1 MFEWIPNTRPAG
13 DQESSREDA
22 LANLHVL
29 NPCMYACLWLVLAKL
44 VATGLFE
51 EETVVSFAHVSQVIL
66 NKMSHP

>member
-1 MFEWIPNTRPAG
+1 MFEWIPSTRPAG

-29 NPCMYACLWLVLAKL
+29 NPCMYACLWLVLVKL
-44 VATGLFE
+44 EEEE
-51 EETVVSFAHVSQVIL
+51 EETVVSFDHVSQVIL